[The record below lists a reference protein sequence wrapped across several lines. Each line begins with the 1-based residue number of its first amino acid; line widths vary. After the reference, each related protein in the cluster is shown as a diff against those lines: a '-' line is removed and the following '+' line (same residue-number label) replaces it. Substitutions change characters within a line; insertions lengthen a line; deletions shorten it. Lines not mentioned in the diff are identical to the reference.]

1 MKSFFLKVSK
11 TRLNQFSQVQKRT
24 RPRAMQVY
32 LALLSWLNTRKTLS
46 LGVQYF
52 YGRSKGKLCY
62 HKDFRKFVKRYTGLE
77 HKQLL
82 RYLREFEKKGLI
94 YINDKQIS
102 LDGKIRRQYFLNPG
116 ADLRAKKG
124 EKYLKLNM
132 RKCGQKDFDIY
143 DHLEL
148 STRFDSNPKH
158 PDQLKFSIPRSTR
171 WDRKQP
177 KSYKKKAKKQAKPL
191 KTPLIPRIRKMTLIA
206 NIKPLPFYRKED
218 KTTFGQKKST
228 KSYQNQLCLIHNGR
242 RIWVDW
248 WKTKQVDSEFSKKQ
262 AGLDFSDKALW
273 YCGRIYKKTDQ
284 QYCYELFVKK
294 KGCEHYHPEVPGV
307 EQTRQLIASLKVPQS
322 NQARLSKEQ
331 TSRLIA
337 GLTTR
342 RQS

>member
-1 MKSFFLKVSK
+1 
-11 TRLNQFSQVQKRT
+11 
-24 RPRAMQVY
+24 MQVY
-32 LALLSWLNTRKTLS
+32 LAMLSWLNTRKTLD
-46 LGVQYF
+46 LGVRYF

-62 HKDFRKFVKRYTGLE
+62 HQEFRKFVKRYTGLE

-124 EKYLKLNM
+124 EKYLKLDM
-132 RKCGQKDFDIY
+132 RKAGKKGFDIY
-143 DHLEL
+143 GHLE
-148 STRFDSNPKH
+148 SATRSDSNPKH

-191 KTPLIPRIRKMTLIA
+191 KRPVIPRIRKMTLIA
-206 NIKPLPFYRKED
+206 NYKPNPFYRKD
-218 KTTFGQKKST
+218 SKTTFGKKKST
-228 KSYQNQLCLIHNGR
+228 KSYQNQLCLIHNGQR
-242 RIWVDW
+242 TWVDW
-248 WKTKQVDSEFSKKQ
+248 WKTKLVDSEFAKNR

-273 YCGRIYKKTDQ
+273 YCGKLYRQTDQ
-284 QYCYELFVKK
+284 KYCYELFKK
-294 KGCEHYHPEVPGV
+294 KRCEHNITYRHNEVAGI
-307 EQTRQLIASLKVPQS
+307 EQTRQLIASLTVKQS
-322 NQARLSKEQ
+322 DQNRLSREQ

-337 GLTTR
+337 GLTTTR
-342 RQS
+342 RQ